1 MEEAR
6 AVLAR
11 LSRIEQLERS
21 EAPSGELLAELRAL
35 VGEAERWARRE
46 GDGRALEAAA
56 ACEAALLDQ
65 VG

>member
-6 AVLAR
+6 EVLAR
-11 LSRIEQLERS
+11 LSRIERLERRD
-21 EAPSGELLAELRAL
+21 APTAELLDELRAL

-46 GDGRALEAAA
+46 DDARALEAAA

-65 VG
+65 VR

>member
-11 LSRIEQLERS
+11 LSRIEQLERCN
-21 EAPSGELLAELRAL
+21 APAAELLDELRAL

-46 GDGRALEAAA
+46 HDERALKAAA
-56 ACEAALLDQ
+56 ACAVTLFDQ